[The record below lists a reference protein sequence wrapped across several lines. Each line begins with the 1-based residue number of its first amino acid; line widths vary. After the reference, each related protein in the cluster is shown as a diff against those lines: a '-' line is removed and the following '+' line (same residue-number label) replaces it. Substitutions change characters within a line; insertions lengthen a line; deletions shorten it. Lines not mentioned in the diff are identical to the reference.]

1 MYIHNLHNVNRIYEL
16 IDTRYPNPLFVLS
29 KLDPEEAAPGFL
41 FYPLTNAIAP
51 CSLPPL

>member
-1 MYIHNLHNVNRIYEL
+1 MYNYNVTYEL
-16 IDTRYPNPLFVLS
+16 IYPNPLFVLG